1 MWYADIG
8 HLSVFF
14 VAARSVLT
22 RICAVFSCLIL
33 GWWEKSE
40 QRRTMGGEIRA
51 VSKKVMKRR
60 NGWKNRAV
68 SKNVTERRVCGENR
82 EKEKDE

>member
-1 MWYADIG
+1 
-8 HLSVFF
+8 
-14 VAARSVLT
+14 
-22 RICAVFSCLIL
+22 
-33 GWWEKSE
+33 
-40 QRRTMGGEIRA
+40 MGGEIRA

-82 EKEKDE
+82 EKEKYE